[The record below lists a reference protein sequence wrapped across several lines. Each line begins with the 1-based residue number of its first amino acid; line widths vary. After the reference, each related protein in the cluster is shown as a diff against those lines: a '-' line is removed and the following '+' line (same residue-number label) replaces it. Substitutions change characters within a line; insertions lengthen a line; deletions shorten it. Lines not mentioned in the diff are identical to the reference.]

1 MPGRSR
7 PLQRHIGLSPRALV
21 AAERLGEAAGMSAT
35 EMLEMILLELLDSGL
50 PIEAGHQGPS
60 SRTGQRRSKPASV
73 IPIER
78 GRRCSPLRA
87 LSTFD
92 MLRERS
98 LAARQRSSAARQRG
112 TAAREAAVRIREK
125 GVGLRH
131 GCANS

>member
-98 LAARQRSSAARQRG
+98 LAARQRSSAACERG
-112 TAAREAAVRIREK
+112 KAAREAAERIRAR
-125 GVGLRH
+125 GLRLRPA
-131 GCANS
+131 CESA